1 MCWMVVMLQGNGSIG
16 NNNYNR
22 RGRGRG
28 SGRGIGVSNACLQIT
43 FSGLCSILRSLG
55 LSLIFPVFP
64 PL

>member
-1 MCWMVVMLQGNGSIG
+1 MLQGNGSIG

-28 SGRGIGVSNACLQIT
+28 SGRGIGVSNSCLQIS
-43 FSGLCSILRSLG
+43 FSGLCSIQRTLN
-55 LSLIFPVFP
+55 LSLTFAAFS